1 MSKVLEK
8 LSLAGII
15 PVIKIEDANDAVP
28 LCKALQNGGLPVAE
42 ITFRTGAAE
51 QAIRNINKELPNILL
66 GAGTVLSVEQV
77 DRAVAA
83 GAKYIVSPGLNPKT
97 VKHCQKLNVP
107 IVAGCA
113 NPSDL
118 ELAIELGLETV
129 KFFPAEALGGIKTIK
144 AISAPFPQIRFIPT
158 GGINDKNLLE
168 YLNFDRVVACGGSW
182 MVPSNLIANKDWNRI
197 EELTSAAVN
206 LMLGL
211 ELCHIGINS
220 GTQEQAYQDAQTLA
234 NLMDISIIEHEKSF
248 TIGKSFELMKTKG
261 RGEKGNLAIFCNDVN
276 RAVWHLAQ
284 KGFTFDETTRVVKGS
299 KTISIYLKQ
308 EVADFAI
315 YLLRK

>member
-118 ELAIELGLETV
+118 ELAIELGLM
-129 KFFPAEALGGIKTIK
+129 
-144 AISAPFPQIRFIPT
+144 
-158 GGINDKNLLE
+158 DM
-168 YLNFDRVVACGGSW
+168 NF
-182 MVPSNLIANKDWNRI
+182 
-197 EELTSAAVN
+197 
-206 LMLGL
+206 
-211 ELCHIGINS
+211 
-220 GTQEQAYQDAQTLA
+220 
-234 NLMDISIIEHEKSF
+234 
-248 TIGKSFELMKTKG
+248 
-261 RGEKGNLAIFCNDVN
+261 
-276 RAVWHLAQ
+276 
-284 KGFTFDETTRVVKGS
+284 
-299 KTISIYLKQ
+299 
-308 EVADFAI
+308 
-315 YLLRK
+315 